1 MDETTYTYN
10 VKIKFDTEENRNF
23 WYSLLNEQKCIFN
36 YASEIL
42 YNSKTKLDLKPVHD
56 LLYNKLRTKYP
67 SFSSQATIRTEKE
80 LISCYRSVKSNKHKV
95 NSFVEKKNLALR
107 LDKRL
112 YSNFTKE
119 SISIISNRPQK
130 RCKVDFIL
138 YPKIIEFFNKYK
150 AKDPLIFYRNNEFYL
165 SIPFIVPNKPKENQD
180 ILGIDLGCRRLV
192 TTSDGDCIL
201 SKDFN
206 RTKRRIRYLK
216 RILNSKKKNSHSARN
231 KLKKLSKKEH
241 NISKQYIEKTVNT
254 ILKNTDKSII
264 VIEDLTKIKQTTK
277 KKHGTH
283 NNRISQVPFYMF
295 KQILSYKA
303 PLYGKEV
310 KTVNPYMTSQTDS
323 QTGKWKGER
332 RGCRFYTVDNKVYDA
347 DWNAAINIAKKSV
360 KHPISYKVPY
370 DGTLNIL
377 NRQVDVNLPKVN
389 KDNFKFARP

>member
-10 VKIKFDTEENRNF
+10 VKIKFDTEENKNF
-23 WYSLLNEQKCIFN
+23 WISLLDDQKCIFN

-42 YNSKTKLDLKPVHD
+42 YNSKTRLDLKPVHD

-80 LISCYRSVKSNKHKV
+80 LISCYRSIKSNKHKITK
-95 NSFVEKKNLALR
+95 FIEKKNLALR

-112 YSNFTKE
+112 YSNFTKK
-119 SISIISNRPQK
+119 SISIISSRPQK
-130 RCKVDFIL
+130 RCKVNFIL
-138 YPKIIEFFNKYK
+138 YPKVIELFNKYK
-150 AKDPLIFYRNNEFYL
+150 VKDPLIFYRNNEFYL
-165 SIPFIVPNKPKENQD
+165 SIPFIVQNKPKENQD
-180 ILGIDLGCRRLV
+180 ILGIDLGCKRLV

-206 RTKRRIRYLK
+206 KQKRKIRYLK
-216 RILNSKKKNSHSARN
+216 RVLNSKKKNSHSARI
-231 KLKKLSKKEH
+231 KLKKLKHKEH
-241 NISKQYIEKTVNT
+241 NISKQYIEKYVNT

-264 VIEDLTKIKQTTK
+264 VIEDLTKIKQSTK
-277 KKHGTH
+277 KKYGSH

-310 KTVNPYMTSQTDS
+310 KTVNPFMTSQTDS

-332 RGCRFYTVDNKVYDA
+332 KGCRFYTVDNKVYDA

-360 KHPISYKVPY
+360 KHPISYCLPL
-370 DGTLNIL
+370 DGKLNIL
-377 NRQVDVNLPKVN
+377 NRQVDVNLPIVN
-389 KDNFKFARP
+389 KDNIKFAKP

>member
-10 VKIKFDTEENRNF
+10 VKIKFDTEENKNF

-80 LISCYRSVKSNKHKV
+80 LISCYRSIKSNKHKI

-130 RCKVDFIL
+130 RCKVSFIL
-138 YPKIIEFFNKYK
+138 YPKIIELFNKYK
-150 AKDPLIFYRNNEFYL
+150 AKDPLIFYRDNEFYL

-180 ILGIDLGCRRLV
+180 ILGLDLGCRRLV

-206 RTKRRIRYLK
+206 RQKRKIRYLK
-216 RILNSKKKNSHSARN
+216 RILNSKKKNSHSARI

-241 NISKQYIEKTVNT
+241 NISKQYIEKSVNT
-254 ILKNTDKSII
+254 ILKNTNKSII
-264 VIEDLTKIKQTTK
+264 VIEDLSNIK
-277 KKHGTH
+277 KKTNKKYGLH
-283 NNRISQVPFYMF
+283 NNRISQIPFYLF

-310 KTVNPYMTSQTDS
+310 KTVNPFMTSQTDS

-332 RGCRFYTVDNKVYDA
+332 KGCRFYSVNKLIYDA

-360 KHPISYKVPY
+360 KHPISYCLPL
-370 DGTLNIL
+370 DGKLNIL
-377 NRQVDVNLPKVN
+377 NRQVGVNLPIVN
-389 KDNFKFARP
+389 KDNLKFARP

>member
-10 VKIKFDTEENRNF
+10 VKIKFDTEENKNF

-36 YASEIL
+36 YASKML

-67 SFSSQATIRTEKE
+67 CFSSQATIRTEKE
-80 LISCYRSVKSNKHKV
+80 LISCYRTIKSNKHKI
-95 NSFVEKKNLALR
+95 NSFIEKKNLALR

-112 YSNFTKE
+112 YSNFTKK
-119 SISIISNRPQK
+119 SISIISSKPQK

-138 YPKIIEFFNKYK
+138 YPKIIELFNKYK

-180 ILGIDLGCRRLV
+180 ILGLDLGCRRLV
-192 TTSDGDCIL
+192 TTSDGDCIH

-206 RTKRRIRYLK
+206 RQKRKIRYLK

-264 VIEDLTKIKQTTK
+264 VIENLTKIKQSTK
-277 KKHGTH
+277 KKCGSH
-283 NNRISQVPFYMF
+283 NNRISQVPFYLF

-332 RGCRFYTVDNKVYDA
+332 KGCRFYSVNDIVYDA

-370 DGTLNIL
+370 DGSLNIL
-377 NRQVDVNLPKVN
+377 NRQVDVNLPIVN
-389 KDNFKFARP
+389 KDNIKIAKP